1 MLTIR
6 EFHGKDE
13 EDNKIEE
20 KIRNDIKQ
28 MLTESNTISD
38 EADTAADEIYRAI
51 RYQKFDKSKVT
62 KKRNSNRSEW
72 KGNKS
77 KQISIFDKHNI

>member
-28 MLTESNTISD
+28 MLTESNTIND
-38 EADTAADEIYRAI
+38 EADKDFINTLQNQL
-51 RYQKFDKSKVT
+51 YQTYVCKSILKA
-62 KKRNSNRSEW
+62 NLILSFLS
-72 KGNKS
+72 S
-77 KQISIFDKHNI
+77 

>member
-28 MLTESNTISD
+28 MLT
-38 EADTAADEIYRAI
+38 
-51 RYQKFDKSKVT
+51 
-62 KKRNSNRSEW
+62 
-72 KGNKS
+72 
-77 KQISIFDKHNI
+77 